1 MNDHPWRGHRVGVL
15 LGGLSAE
22 RDVSL
27 MSGGRMARALRQRGY
42 DVVEIDPGREVAT
55 QVLEAEV
62 AVVMVGLHGTYGEDG
77 CLQGLLEVLGVPY
90 TGSPPL
96 ASGLAFDKVLS
107 KRIFIEQGLPT
118 PEYRELAAT
127 PSAEDAEVTALGWPL
142 VVKPAADGSS
152 MGLTIVRAAEDL
164 PAALAEARRF
174 GDGRVLC
181 ERFVPGMETTVA
193 VLDGEALGTVEIVPA
208 EGEYDYEAKY
218 FRDDTEY
225 VAPARLPQDTLE
237 TLHDLAERT
246 HGVLGCA
253 GATRV
258 DFIVDDEGRAWLL
271 ELNTLP
277 GMTDHSLL
285 PMGATL
291 RGLSFEDLVEAIL
304 DRARCWHR
312 VPATE
317 EPCV

>member
-1 MNDHPWRGHRVGVL
+1 MSNHPWRGRRVGVL

-22 RDVSL
+22 REVSL
-27 MSGGRMARALRQRGY
+27 MSGGRMAWALRQRGY
-42 DVVEIDPGREVAT
+42 DVEEIDPGRDAARQVREAGVEV
-55 QVLEAEV
+55 
-62 AVVMVGLHGTYGEDG
+62 VVIGLHGTYGEDG
-77 CLQGLLEVLGVPY
+77 CLQGLLEVMGVPY

-96 ASGLAFDKVLS
+96 ASGLALDKLAS
-107 KRIFIEQGLPT
+107 KRIFVEQGLPT
-118 PEYRELAAT
+118 PGYRALGPA
-127 PSAEDAEVTALGWPL
+127 PGPEDAGVAALGFPQ
-142 VVKPAADGSS
+142 VVKPVADGSS
-152 MGLTIVRAAEDL
+152 VGLTIVHREEDL
-164 PAALAEARRF
+164 AEALAEARRF

-181 ERFVPGMETTVA
+181 ERFVAGMETTVA